1 MLVVIFANGDIR
13 DEPLVS
19 QLIPVLRTKA
29 AAIPSPKPSGVFI
42 IAADGG
48 LRAALRY
55 SLKPALIIGDMDSVT
70 ADELRPFENDAS
82 VSIVRHPP
90 EKDETDLELA
100 LLWVAQNLDA
110 GEVESVTIIGGLG
123 GRVDQTIANLYL
135 LALPELDGYDIRLV
149 DGNQEIKLL
158 RPGTHHIAGTQGD
171 TISLIPLGGAVSGIH
186 TDGLYYPLRGE
197 TLRFG
202 PARGVSNVMT
212 QESATITLVDGA
224 LLLTHT
230 LGRA

>member
-1 MLVVIFANGDIR
+1 MVVAIFANGDIQA
-13 DEPLVS
+13 EPLVQELVS
-19 QLIPVLRTKA
+19 KLLAHPHD
-29 AAIPSPKPSGVFI
+29 VFV

-48 LRAALRY
+48 LHAVQHFG
-55 SLKPALIIGDMDSVT
+55 LKPDLIIGDMDSVT
-70 ADELRPFENDAS
+70 PDELHPYENHPS
-82 VSIVRHPP
+82 VTIVRHPA

-100 LLWVAQNLDA
+100 LLWVAKTL
-110 GEVESVTIIGGLG
+110 TTMYPILIFGGLG

-135 LALPELDGYDIRLV
+135 LALPELHHYDIRLV

-158 RPGTHHIAGTQGD
+158 RPGTHLIAGTQGD
-171 TISLIPLGGAVSGIH
+171 TISLIPLGGAASGIH

-197 TLRFG
+197 TLKFG

-212 QESATITLVDGA
+212 QDSATISFTDGA

>member
-1 MLVVIFANGDIR
+1 MLVVIFANGDIQ
-13 DEPLVS
+13 DEPLVK
-19 QLIPVLRTKA
+19 QLIPVFHA
-29 AAIPSPKPSGVFI
+29 GASNVFV

-55 SLKPALIIGDMDSVT
+55 GLKPALIIGDMDSVT
-70 ADELRPFENDAS
+70 PEELSPFEADS
-82 VSIVRHPP
+82 DVTIVKRPA

-100 LLWVAQNLDA
+100 LLWVAQHIDA
-110 GEVESVTIIGGLG
+110 GEVESITIIGGLG
-123 GRVDQTIANLYL
+123 GRVDQTLANLYL
-135 LALPELDGYDIRLV
+135 LALPQLRGYDIRLI
-149 DGNQEIKLL
+149 DGGQEIKLL
-158 RPGTHHIAGTQGD
+158 RPGTHTIEGAQGN
-171 TISLIPLGGAVSGIH
+171 TISLIPLGGAVAGIH

-197 TLRFG
+197 TLNFG

-212 QESATITLVDGA
+212 QDTATISLTDGA